1 MSTATTFVSAPASA
15 AGQPLP
21 ITPQELATNATD
33 YLLWG
38 TALGTAALVQAAVP
52 NLQGLPFRVAI
63 AGAGLTAFA
72 FHFYRGY
79 RLPERSGQGEA
90 VRLLRLATWVVLAV
104 LPALVPKLG
113 WSTVL
118 PLMLFAIGTR
128 TFVAGGILQLRTLIF
143 GGAAA
148 WVFGTLALRFQA
160 PTDQMLL
167 LLATAAAALLVPGPY
182 CALPPGASFRC

>member
-1 MSTATTFVSAPASA
+1 MSTATTFAPVSSAA

-21 ITPQELATNATD
+21 ITPQELTTNAID

-38 TALGTAALVQAAVP
+38 TALGSAAVVQAVAP
-52 NLQGLPFRVAI
+52 SLQGLPFQVAI

-79 RLPERSGQGEA
+79 RLPARSGQGEA

-113 WSTVL
+113 WATVL

-148 WVFGTLALRFQA
+148 WVFGSLALRFQA

-167 LLATAAAALLVPGPY
+167 LLAAAAAALLVPG
-182 CALPPGASFRC
+182 AVLRAAARR